1 SRRRRHTRFSRDW
14 SSDVC
19 SSDLLREIEAAL
31 EAYRAMPAEGPR
43 VWLDI
48 EVGSQDYLNDLQRRI
63 QAMTEELPVEVLLLR
78 RARAG
83 QQSALFGEA
92 RETLSELSIQDVFER
107 RLEQEV
113 WETDEEQQRA
123 ARLRQSFYQVV
134 AELEAGEQESDSQ
147 S

>member
-1 SRRRRHTRFSRDW
+1 RFSRDW

-19 SSDLLREIEAAL
+19 SSDL
-31 EAYRAMPAEGPR
+31 
-43 VWLDI
+43 
-48 EVGSQDYLNDLQRRI
+48 

-107 RLEQEV
+107 RLEQET

>member
-83 QQSALFGEA
+83 QQIGRASCRERGSATG
-92 RETLSELSIQDVFER
+92 
-107 RLEQEV
+107 
-113 WETDEEQQRA
+113 
-123 ARLRQSFYQVV
+123 VV
-134 AELEAGEQESDSQ
+134 YAGEE
-147 S
+147 